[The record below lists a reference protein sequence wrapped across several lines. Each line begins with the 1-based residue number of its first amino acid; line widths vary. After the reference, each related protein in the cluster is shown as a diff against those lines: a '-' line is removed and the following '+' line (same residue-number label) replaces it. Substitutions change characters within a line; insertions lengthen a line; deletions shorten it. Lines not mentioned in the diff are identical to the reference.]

1 MGKRSVIV
9 VASGE
14 DMPLTPL
21 GVLHRLNFAARGT
34 ARATD
39 GLSHDGLAVPALV
52 SFGSIPDRGI
62 DKGKAVRS
70 EFNHPFSQNQSAL
83 PEVRRR

>member
-1 MGKRSVIV
+1 MGIRSVIV
-9 VASGE
+9 IASGE
-14 DMPLTPL
+14 AMPLTPL
-21 GVLHRLNFAARGT
+21 GVLHRLNFAVHGI

-52 SFGSIPDRGI
+52 SFGSISNREI

-83 PEVRRR
+83 PKVRRR